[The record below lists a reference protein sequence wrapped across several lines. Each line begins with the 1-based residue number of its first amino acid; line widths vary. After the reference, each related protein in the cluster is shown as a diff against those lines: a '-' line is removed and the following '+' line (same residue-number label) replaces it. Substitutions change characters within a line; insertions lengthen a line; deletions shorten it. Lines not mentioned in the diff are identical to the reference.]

1 MKSKLFKLSIGLGKV
16 FAALALFVTVTNV
29 NSACMYISH
38 QPELPQNAKKLRK
51 F

>member
-1 MKSKLFKLSIGLGKV
+1 MKSKLFKLSIGFGKV
-16 FAALALFVTVTNV
+16 LAALAIFVTAANV
-29 NSACMYISH
+29 NSACIFITH